1 MSESLDARSVLE
13 EYDDFIARKRYAEG
27 AEFLELAATAAKQS
41 GDTASLVTLLN
52 ELVGHYRKN
61 NERARCYRTI
71 AVLKELLD
79 NGAVSDETEI
89 GTSYLNIGTA
99 YNRFG
104 DPKTAIEC
112 YRISEEKYKKTLG
125 TRDYRWGGLYNN
137 AATAYQAEGEFAKA
151 ADMFFEAARLM
162 SALDRVEDEAT
173 TYINLA
179 HLEDEARGNRG
190 EIKRYLDRA
199 YYLLNTV
206 REPNA
211 YYAWVLEKLAPSFG
225 YFGEEKRATE
235 LFDRAK
241 KIYDSL
247 SDKADGRQGRQ

>member
-1 MSESLDARSVLE
+1 MSDALDTPSVLE

-27 AEFLELAATAAKQS
+27 GEFLELAASAATQS

-61 NERARCYRTI
+61 NDRGACFRSIAR
-71 AVLKELLD
+71 LKELLD
-79 NGAVSDETEI
+79 NGAVSDDVEI
-89 GTSYLNIGTA
+89 GTAYLNIGTA

-104 DPKTAIEC
+104 DPEAAIEYYGIAEGK
-112 YRISEEKYKKTLG
+112 YRGKLG
-125 TRDYRWGGLYNN
+125 RRDYRWGGLFNN
-137 AATAYQAEGEFAKA
+137 AATAYQAAGDYRKA
-151 ADMFFEAARLM
+151 ESMFLEAARLM
-162 SALDRVEDEAT
+162 SALDKVADEAT

-206 REPNA
+206 REPDA

-225 YFGEEKRATE
+225 YFGEEQRAAE
-235 LFDRAK
+235 LADRSK
-241 KIYDSL
+241 KIYESL
-247 SDKADGRQGRQ
+247 SGK